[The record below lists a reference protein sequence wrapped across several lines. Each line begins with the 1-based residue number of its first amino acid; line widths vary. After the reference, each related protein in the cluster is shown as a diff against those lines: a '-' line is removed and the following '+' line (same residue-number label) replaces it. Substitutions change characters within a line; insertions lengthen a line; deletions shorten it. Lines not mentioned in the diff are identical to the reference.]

1 MTSRVMKSKSYQSTT
16 EAKKSSS
23 LALHRRQSVQDLQS
37 NKKIDRLELVVL
49 RKYPRRMLRTD
60 SFNGA
65 VAAGC
70 GRDETGIVGIVFWGK
85 QVDRVRVGD
94 IIRIENGW
102 CKKRDGELIVSS
114 GKFGRLSVIS

>member
-1 MTSRVMKSKSYQSTT
+1 MKSKSYQATT
-16 EAKKSSS
+16 EAKKSSN
-23 LALHRRQSVQDLQS
+23 LGLHRRQSVQDLQS
-37 NKKIDRLELVVL
+37 NKKVDRLELVVL

-65 VAAGC
+65 VVAAGC

-102 CKKRDGELIVSS
+102 CKKRDGELIVST

>member
-1 MTSRVMKSKSYQSTT
+1 MKSKSYQATT
-16 EAKKSSS
+16 DAKNSPN

-37 NKKIDRLELVVL
+37 NKKVDRLELVVL